1 MLHFFGKCDSNG
13 SYFAIQYGVFG
24 AKMSAKYRV
33 IKKMALE
40 LLVDISY
47 LEGLNEHG
55 GFHQELLE

>member
-1 MLHFFGKCDSNG
+1 MLHFFGKYDSNG

-40 LLVDISY
+40 LLVDIS
-47 LEGLNEHG
+47 
-55 GFHQELLE
+55 